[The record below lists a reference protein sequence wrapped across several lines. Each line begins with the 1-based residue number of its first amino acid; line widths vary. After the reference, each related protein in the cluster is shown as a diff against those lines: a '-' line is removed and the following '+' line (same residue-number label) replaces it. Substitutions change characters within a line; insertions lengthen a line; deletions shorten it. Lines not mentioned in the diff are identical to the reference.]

1 MIKIVHAKKQF
12 GDQIIFDDLNLE
24 IETNGIHVIQGVSG
38 SGKTTLL
45 NILAGIDCFNE
56 GELVVEET
64 PAIIFQNYEMIQ
76 ELTVRENMNVAI
88 DLFKDLCFSNRE
100 MICETLSLN
109 ELMDQYPN
117 ELSGGQKQRV
127 GIARALFQNPRLI
140 LCDEPTES
148 LDIDN
153 KNKVMQLFKK
163 LSEKCCIVMVTHDQ
177 QIVDEYADNVYLI
190 ENHQI
195 NKIQERASS
204 NIQKRDVMLQVN
216 NKAVYHLIHK
226 ICLKRNIIF
235 SVLVG
240 VLTAIL
246 FTLSDFEAVHFNGK
260 KDINAVIKDQVF
272 FQTISDEFDPE
283 YEEVLPVLEFTKAV
297 IHDKEYRYSIL
308 STSKQKINQYL
319 HDGKVFEGMEIV
331 INDAMAKRIDSD
343 CLDQEIKLYYN
354 LGNDKKTIKTKIV
367 GIVHEDIETPILYF
381 DYDASIE
388 YLERK
393 NELEKFKSESIFYN
407 KEISMDEAEEY
418 FKEKKISYIQP
429 YYEHITN
436 IIKEGKIY
444 SIIFKTVIVMILSAI
459 IIFILVYLNQ
469 DVQWF
474 LRINAILSTLGIPL
488 KLLNFFYIVN
498 KTLYFTVFFG
508 LFIGIQKYFSTYIGN
523 TIFEHR
529 LNLFIITILIYCI
542 FIIGLCFNMRKMK
555 KKNISNLLKIEN

>member
-1 MIKIVHAKKQF
+1 M
-12 GDQIIFDDLNLE
+12 
-24 IETNGIHVIQGVSG
+24 
-38 SGKTTLL
+38 
-45 NILAGIDCFNE
+45 
-56 GELVVEET
+56 
-64 PAIIFQNYEMIQ
+64 
-76 ELTVRENMNVAI
+76 
-88 DLFKDLCFSNRE
+88 
-100 MICETLSLN
+100 
-109 ELMDQYPN
+109 
-117 ELSGGQKQRV
+117 
-127 GIARALFQNPRLI
+127 
-140 LCDEPTES
+140 
-148 LDIDN
+148 
-153 KNKVMQLFKK
+153 
-163 LSEKCCIVMVTHDQ
+163 
-177 QIVDEYADNVYLI
+177 
-190 ENHQI
+190 
-195 NKIQERASS
+195 
-204 NIQKRDVMLQVN
+204 
-216 NKAVYHLIHK
+216 
-226 ICLKRNIIF
+226 
-235 SVLVG
+235 
-240 VLTAIL
+240 
-246 FTLSDFEAVHFNGK
+246 
-260 KDINAVIKDQVF
+260 
-272 FQTISDEFDPE
+272 
-283 YEEVLPVLEFTKAV
+283 PVLEFTKAV

-418 FKEKKISYIQP
+418 FKEKISYIQP